1 MNLQP
6 LVTIITVCYHSE
18 KYLRDAIE
26 SVINQTYKN
35 IEYIII
41 DGNSKDKTL
50 DIIKEYE
57 PKFEGRMRY
66 ISEPDN
72 GIYNA
77 MNKGIKM
84 SKGDIIGIINS
95 DDWYETNAIEL
106 IVNKYIK
113 SIENNKYIIFF
124 GNMNKCND
132 EKKIMYISKKNKK
145 YLNENIDKRMTI
157 PHPTVFVTRD
167 VYFDKGMYDEKLKI
181 CADYKL
187 ILNNYHRG
195 SKFIY
200 INKTISNMRG
210 SGMSDRASTFLMMIK
225 ERFFIRA
232 KYIKLNKNILYFI
245 KEITIELFKKNVKSL
260 LYKMNKSKLVDLYY
274 KKRKL

>member
-1 MNLQP
+1 
-6 LVTIITVCYHSE
+6 
-18 KYLRDAIE
+18 
-26 SVINQTYKN
+26 
-35 IEYIII
+35 
-41 DGNSKDKTL
+41 
-50 DIIKEYE
+50 
-57 PKFEGRMRY
+57 
-66 ISEPDN
+66 
-72 GIYNA
+72 
-77 MNKGIKM
+77 
-84 SKGDIIGIINS
+84 
-95 DDWYETNAIEL
+95 
-106 IVNKYIK
+106 
-113 SIENNKYIIFF
+113 
-124 GNMNKCND
+124 MNKCND